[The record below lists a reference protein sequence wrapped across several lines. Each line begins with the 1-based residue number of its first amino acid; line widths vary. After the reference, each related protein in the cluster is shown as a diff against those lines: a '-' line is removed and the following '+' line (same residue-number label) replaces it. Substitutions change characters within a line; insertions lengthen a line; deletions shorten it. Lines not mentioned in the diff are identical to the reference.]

1 MTKNTSDD
9 MPDKEVN
16 RAAKILMEIANNR
29 SCTSFNLGER
39 SEESRAMNSLETIHP
54 CSEEIRACFRR
65 EEALRYTQP
74 NKAFS
79 YTAVDGKKSVVA
91 PLKRRGGK
99 LFKRICHYDI
109 LKRNKPPF
117 FTLHCLVRDAAAR
130 LPGGV
135 GTRDD
140 VCVLARDSQFIV
152 EDISDSQLSKAV
164 KGGLDRLHYE
174 DDPCVKY
181 ERGRHQ
187 WTYLHGDRKVE
198 DFEDDST

>member
-1 MTKNTSDD
+1 MAKNTSDD
-9 MPDKEVN
+9 MPDKEAN
-16 RAAKILMEIANNR
+16 RAAKTLLEIKSNK
-29 SCTSFNLGER
+29 STNLGER
-39 SEESRAMNSLETIHP
+39 SEESRAINSPETIYP

-65 EEALRYTQP
+65 EEALRYAQP

-79 YTAVDGKKSVVA
+79 YIAVNGKKVVVA
-91 PLKRRGGK
+91 PLKKRGGK

-109 LKRNKPPF
+109 LKSNKPTF

-152 EDISDSQLSKAV
+152 EDISDSQLRKAV

-181 ERGRHQ
+181 EKERHQ
-187 WTYLHGDRKVE
+187 WTYLYGDRKVE
-198 DFEDDST
+198 DFEDGST

>member
-1 MTKNTSDD
+1 MAKSTSDD
-9 MPDKEVN
+9 MPDNEAN
-16 RAAKILMEIANNR
+16 RVAKILLEIKSNK
-29 SCTSFNLGER
+29 STNLGER
-39 SEESRAMNSLETIHP
+39 SVESRAINSPETIYP

-65 EEALRYTQP
+65 EEALRYAQP

-79 YTAVDGKKSVVA
+79 YTAVDGKKVVVA
-91 PLKRRGGK
+91 PLKKRGGK

-109 LKRNKPPF
+109 LKSNKPAF

-152 EDISDSQLSKAV
+152 EDISDSQLRKAV

-181 ERGRHQ
+181 EKERHQ

>member
-1 MTKNTSDD
+1 
-9 MPDKEVN
+9 MPDKKVN
-16 RAAKILMEIANNR
+16 RAAKILMEMKNNK
-29 SCTSFNLGER
+29 STDLGER
-39 SEESRAMNSLETIHP
+39 LEDSRAINSPETTHP
-54 CSEEIRACFRR
+54 NSEEIRACFRR

-79 YTAVDGKKSVVA
+79 YTAVDGKKVVVA
-91 PLKRRGGK
+91 PLKKCGGK

-152 EDISDSQLSKAV
+152 EDVSDSQLRKAV

-174 DDPCVKY
+174 EDP
-181 ERGRHQ
+181 
-187 WTYLHGDRKVE
+187 
-198 DFEDDST
+198 

>member
-1 MTKNTSDD
+1 
-9 MPDKEVN
+9 MPDKETN
-16 RAAKILMEIANNR
+16 RAAKILMQIANNR
-29 SCTSFNLGER
+29 SCTSFNLGEW
-39 SEESRAMNSLETIHP
+39 SEESRAMNSLEMIHP

-65 EEALRYTQP
+65 EEALR
-74 NKAFS
+74 
-79 YTAVDGKKSVVA
+79 
-91 PLKRRGGK
+91 RGGK

-109 LKRNKPPF
+109 LKRNRPPF
-117 FTLHCLVRDAAAR
+117 ITLHCLVRDAAAG

-135 GTRDD
+135 GSRDD

-152 EDISDSQLSKAV
+152 EDISNSRLSKTV

-181 ERGRHQ
+181 EMGRHR

>member
-9 MPDKEVN
+9 MPDNEVN
-16 RAAKILMEIANNR
+16 RTAKILMQIANNR
-29 SCTSFNLGER
+29 SCTSINLGER

-54 CSEEIRACFRR
+54 YCSEEIRACFRR

-74 NKAFS
+74 YKAF
-79 YTAVDGKKSVVA
+79 DGKKSVVA

-140 VCVLARDSQFIV
+140 VCVLAGDSQFIV
-152 EDISDSQLSKAV
+152 EDISNSQLSKAV

-181 ERGRHQ
+181 ERGRHR

>member
-1 MTKNTSDD
+1 
-9 MPDKEVN
+9 MPDKKVN
-16 RAAKILMEIANNR
+16 RAAKILMEIKNNR
-29 SCTSFNLGER
+29 STNLGER
-39 SEESRAMNSLETIHP
+39 LEESRAINSPETINP
-54 CSEEIRACFRR
+54 CSEEKRACFRR

-79 YTAVDGKKSVVA
+79 YTAVDGKKVVVA
-91 PLKRRGGK
+91 PLKKRGGK

-152 EDISDSQLSKAV
+152 EDISDSQLRKAV
-164 KGGLDRLHYE
+164 KRGLDRLRYE
-174 DDPCVKY
+174 EDPWVKY
-181 ERGRHQ
+181 EKERHQ

-198 DFEDDST
+198 DFEDDSI

>member
-1 MTKNTSDD
+1 
-9 MPDKEVN
+9 MPEKEVN
-16 RAAKILMEIANNR
+16 RAAKILMQIVNNR
-29 SCTSFNLGER
+29 SCTSFNLDEW

-74 NKAFS
+74 DKAFS

-109 LKRNKPPF
+109 LKRNRPPF

-152 EDISDSQLSKAV
+152 EDISDSQLRKAV

-181 ERGRHQ
+181 ERGRHR